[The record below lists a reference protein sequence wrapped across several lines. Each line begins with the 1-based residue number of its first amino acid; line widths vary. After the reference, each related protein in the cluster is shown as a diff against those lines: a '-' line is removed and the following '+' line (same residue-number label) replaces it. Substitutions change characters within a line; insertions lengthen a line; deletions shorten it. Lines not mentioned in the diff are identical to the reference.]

1 MTKNIKKYILI
12 LGVLENHVDIHT
24 NAEEVIVMYL
34 IEFFKRMTRKA
45 NIPILIYLVLNVFV
59 IGGVI
64 SLLFA
69 IPFWIAFLVGIVL
82 YVISLFIALS
92 PIGEWILRLQ
102 TGCKKIKDEE
112 VKNFLEPLFNEVY
125 AKAKAADP
133 SISDKVQLYINED
146 EAPNA
151 FATGRKTICVT
162 KGLLNMPEE
171 QIKATLAH
179 EFGHLAHK
187 DTDLIL
193 VVSVGNMIV
202 NAIIVFV
209 KVCVEIFHIFFLI
222 GSVFAGGDEG
232 FLARLFASLYRF
244 LIMAL
249 ITTFMWIWT
258 KIGVLLVMKSSR
270 SNEYE
275 ADEFA
280 YNLGY
285 GEPLCKLLE
294 SFGLSSGAK
303 GLFANLSKSHPENVD
318 RIAKLRSKGSAP
330 QAAIEEK

>member
-1 MTKNIKKYILI
+1 
-12 LGVLENHVDIHT
+12 
-24 NAEEVIVMYL
+24 MYL
-34 IEFFKRMTRKA
+34 IDFFKRMTRKA

-64 SLLFA
+64 SLLLGL
-69 IPFWIAFLVGIVL
+69 PFWIAFLAGIAVYL
-82 YVISLFIALS
+82 VSLVIALS

-112 VKNFLEPLFNEVY
+112 TKNFLDPIFNEVY
-125 AKAKAADP
+125 EKAKAADP
-133 SISDKVQLYINED
+133 TISDKVKLYINME

-162 KGLLNMPEE
+162 KGLLSMPVE

-193 VVSVGNMIV
+193 VVSVGNLIV
-202 NAIIVFV
+202 NAIILAV
-209 KVCVEIFHIFFLI
+209 KIFVEIFHIFFNI
-222 GSVFAGGDEG
+222 GAAVAGGDEG

-249 ITTFMWIWT
+249 ISTFMWIWT

-285 GEPLCKLLE
+285 GEHLCKLLE

-303 GLFANLSKSHPENVD
+303 GLFANLSKSHPENMD
-318 RIAKLRSKGSAP
+318 RIAKLQGKGAASQP
-330 QAAIEEK
+330 AIEEQ